1 MLIDLSLEDSNGEP
15 PIRQPREG
23 SNIHRNAEGKLL
35 CSHSLKICNQKRMEG
50 YGFCSK
56 HILEDP
62 AAPFKQC
69 DNVNPKSNKQCTN
82 PVSLSD
88 PDPRYCVFHR
98 QALGLTTP
106 SVSAKKGK
114 KPPQSSPL
122 HLVSAAVSHVP
133 PTVMTL
139 DDVPPEPVVPER
151 HEPSPEHVASRRRLD
166 QVLREVGVR
175 ESVRAEH
182 HAESDSSSVA
192 SEDDDEEVEAIT
204 AQNNEVDFM
213 NGVIYFERA
222 DPEPVTALSEGTQ
235 DVTQRQFNLIED
247 YLSTVNAMTEKE
259 FVTRRKIHLSNLVQQ
274 YKQQYRKLKHM
285 LSANM
290 MQYRTDREH
299 YLASYYQQHPERVAL
314 RNARRDVAVRKRKR
328 TDQDEEDTPHK
339 RRHLTTDLSER
350 SDLSHD
356 ATLSSVR
363 HVSHELSNVAPQSP
377 VASDTQQNSSN
388 VIPVTPVIMA
398 RPSIRIKI
406 KAPTAASD
414 AKNSSP
420 NTTTSTQ
427 QPSVNMNNSNNNNN
441 NNNTNNNNIIGAT
454 DLSSTV
460 NNTLTSVLNAS
471 TVNSTTQPTDTTP
484 NTNTVSNQR
493 ATVEVSATTSLLSN
507 ATLSTMTMAPSDS
520 SDSSSD
526 SSDSEHPLD
535 ASVPHTES

>member
-35 CSHSLKICNQKRMEG
+35 CSHSLKICNQKYVLSLHATSSRSDASTLISFAHHRRMEG

-88 PDPRYCVFHR
+88 PDPRYTRIVDAYTSVYVYTLLTLHRYCVFHR

-247 YLSTVNAMTEKE
+247 YLRYV
-259 FVTRRKIHLSNLVQQ
+259 LGLLV
-274 YKQQYRKLKHM
+274 
-285 LSANM
+285 
-290 MQYRTDREH
+290 
-299 YLASYYQQHPERVAL
+299 
-314 RNARRDVAVRKRKR
+314 
-328 TDQDEEDTPHK
+328 
-339 RRHLTTDLSER
+339 
-350 SDLSHD
+350 
-356 ATLSSVR
+356 
-363 HVSHELSNVAPQSP
+363 
-377 VASDTQQNSSN
+377 
-388 VIPVTPVIMA
+388 
-398 RPSIRIKI
+398 
-406 KAPTAASD
+406 
-414 AKNSSP
+414 
-420 NTTTSTQ
+420 
-427 QPSVNMNNSNNNNN
+427 
-441 NNNTNNNNIIGAT
+441 
-454 DLSSTV
+454 
-460 NNTLTSVLNAS
+460 
-471 TVNSTTQPTDTTP
+471 
-484 NTNTVSNQR
+484 R
-493 ATVEVSATTSLLSN
+493 A
-507 ATLSTMTMAPSDS
+507 DG
-520 SDSSSD
+520 
-526 SSDSEHPLD
+526 
-535 ASVPHTES
+535 